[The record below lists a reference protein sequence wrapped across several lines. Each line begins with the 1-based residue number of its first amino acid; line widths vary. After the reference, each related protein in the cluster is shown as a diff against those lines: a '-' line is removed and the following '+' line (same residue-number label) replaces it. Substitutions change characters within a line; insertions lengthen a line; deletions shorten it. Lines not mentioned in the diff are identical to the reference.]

1 MEKKYYLGLDQGTTG
16 TTALLFDRKW
26 NQVSKGYCKVVQ
38 KYPKPGWVEH
48 DGLQL
53 YETLLQATEEALR
66 KIGASADEI
75 RCMGIDNQGETV
87 IAWNRVTGIPVYS
100 AIVWQDRRTAR
111 EVEQLKAKYGNL
123 FLERTGLEL
132 DSYFGATKIKWIL
145 EQVPEAKELLKQGNL
160 LVGTLDTWFIWKM
173 TGGKQFVTD
182 VVTASRTCLMNLEK
196 LSWDSELLALMGIP
210 KAILPEIREN
220 AGSFGTTQKEAFL
233 GAEIPITGSIVDQ
246 QAALL
251 GQGCTEKG
259 TIKTT
264 YGTGCF
270 TLMNTGEDRI
280 QNQVGIL
287 STLAYIHL
295 GQQSYALDGGIYISG
310 AAVEWL
316 QNGIKVIE
324 SPKEADALALSMDN
338 NGGVYFVPAFSGLAA
353 PYWDSY
359 ARGMMIGITG
369 GTTNAHLA
377 RATLEA
383 TAYQVK
389 DVLDVLRGVSDLDIT
404 SMRVDGGGSNS
415 RFMMQFQAD
424 LLGMPIEVP
433 KISETTG
440 LGVAYLAALGC
451 GEIESFEAM
460 RSNWQ
465 CNHIYEPKMSVDE
478 RETLIWKWHR
488 SVERAKNWETE
499 TL

>member
-16 TTALLFDRKW
+16 TTALLFDKNW

-53 YETLLQATEEALR
+53 YDTLLQATDEALR
-66 KIGASADEI
+66 KAGASADQI
-75 RCMGIDNQGETV
+75 RCMGLDNQGETV
-87 IAWNRVTGIPVYS
+87 IAWNRVTGLPVYS
-100 AIVWQDRRTAR
+100 AIVWQDRRTTK
-111 EVEQLKAKYGNL
+111 EVEQLKEQYGSL

-145 EQVPEAKELLKQGNL
+145 EQIPKAQELLKQGNL
-160 LVGTLDTWFIWKM
+160 MVGTLDTWFIWKM

-182 VVTASRTCLMNLEK
+182 VVTASRTCLMNLEN
-196 LSWDSELLALMGIP
+196 LSWDDELLTLMGIP
-210 KAILPEIREN
+210 NTILPEIREN
-220 AGSFGTTQKEAFL
+220 AGYFGMTQKEAFL

-259 TIKTT
+259 AVKTT

-270 TLMNTGEDRI
+270 MLMNTAEERVK
-280 QNQVGIL
+280 NQKEIL
-287 STLAYIHL
+287 STLAYVHR
-295 GQQSYALDGGIYISG
+295 GQRSYALDGGIYISG

-324 SPKEADALALSMDN
+324 SPKEADELALSVES

-353 PYWDSY
+353 PYWDSF

-369 GTTNAHLA
+369 GTTSAHLA

-389 DVLDVLRGVSDLDIT
+389 DVLDVLRKVSGLDIT
-404 SMRVDGGGSNS
+404 SMRVDGGGTNS

-424 LLGMPIEVP
+424 VLGIPIEVP

-440 LGVAYLAALGC
+440 LGAAYLAALGL
-451 GEIESFEAM
+451 GEMKSFEEM
-460 RSNWQ
+460 WNNWK
-465 CNHIYEPKMSVDE
+465 CHHIYEPKMSVDE
-478 RETLIWKWHR
+478 RESLIWKWHR
-488 SVERAKNWETE
+488 AVERAKNWEVE